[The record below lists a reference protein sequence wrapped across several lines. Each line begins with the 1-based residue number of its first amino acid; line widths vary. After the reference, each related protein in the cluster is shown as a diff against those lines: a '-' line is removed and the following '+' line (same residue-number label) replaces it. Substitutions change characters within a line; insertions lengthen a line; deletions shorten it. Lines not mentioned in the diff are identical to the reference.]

1 MAVLLYIIANMNYL
15 MFVFDWDLLSH
26 PLILLD
32 VLNIFKGKR
41 VGKLNIQYSIFV
53 TINVLVAKY
62 VRKSLRI
69 MVVIEVGMVR
79 GKVRELAALWR
90 ITNLS

>member
-1 MAVLLYIIANMNYL
+1 MAVLLYVIANMNYL

-41 VGKLNIQYSIFV
+41 VDRPRYYRRCKNSTDQDV
-53 TINVLVAKY
+53 EN
-62 VRKSLRI
+62 
-69 MVVIEVGMVR
+69 
-79 GKVRELAALWR
+79 
-90 ITNLS
+90 N

>member
-1 MAVLLYIIANMNYL
+1 MAVLLYAIANMNYL

-32 VLNIFKGKR
+32 ALNIFKGKR

-53 TINVLVAKY
+53 TINILVFKICLKILKNY
-62 VRKSLRI
+62 GGHRSRN
-69 MVVIEVGMVR
+69 G
-79 GKVRELAALWR
+79 
-90 ITNLS
+90 

>member
-1 MAVLLYIIANMNYL
+1 MAVLLYVIANMNYL

-62 VRKSLRI
+62 V
-69 MVVIEVGMVR
+69 
-79 GKVRELAALWR
+79 
-90 ITNLS
+90 